1 MSYPFLNLHPTT
13 PLLYSPSEPGIPP
26 SKKTTEERLKPE
38 GGAPSNAEPRLTL
51 SPHTKSTGTI
61 HDFARHVITPFDVG
75 FMLDPLKLS
84 AATPF
89 LSPVLRVPGPIRYKE
104 FRVADFESTGV
115 ELPDRYPELLSR
127 IPNVRLVRVL
137 PVEFV
142 VEKEDC
148 GRGTELNAQR
158 IRADGRA
165 DQIQPLISTSL
176 RIASGSVDMVTARS
190 LHKTFRLGRQARA
203 SDIERTLAECFRI
216 LRQGGILE
224 YIFFERRLSNAGP
237 RAKELEEIWN
247 VDVDGALSISHF
259 MAALDQAGFIGGQHL
274 RTIFGL
280 VTLNRLFDEH
290 GRRRG
295 KGIRA
300 QVGLMGLGMGSTS
313 SPGAEGLGELQ
324 KECEEGG
331 TGWRC
336 VIGWCIKP

>member
-1 MSYPFLNLHPTT
+1 
-13 PLLYSPSEPGIPP
+13 
-26 SKKTTEERLKPE
+26 
-38 GGAPSNAEPRLTL
+38 
-51 SPHTKSTGTI
+51 
-61 HDFARHVITPFDVG
+61 
-75 FMLDPLKLS
+75 MLDPLKLS

-115 ELPDRYPELLSR
+115 ELSDRYPELLSR

-165 DQIQPLISTSL
+165 DQIPPLISTSL

-190 LHKTFRLGRQARA
+190 LHKTFRLGPQARA
-203 SDIERTLAECFRI
+203 SDLERTLAECFRI
-216 LRQGGILE
+216 LRQEGILE

-290 GRRRG
+290 GRLRG
-295 KGIRA
+295 KSIRA
-300 QVGLMGLGMGSTS
+300 EVGLMGLGMGSTS